1 MEQMD
6 QNDNKKTILVAV
18 TDIFFYTKIRDAL
31 LPHGYLLER
40 ARTQEDFSEKL
51 GKSAPSA
58 ILLNMNDEKIDA
70 FDALRH
76 VQNIHSGTR
85 IPTLAYANHEEVDTW
100 RKAKELGVTKIVSR
114 NEFSART
121 RGLVEELLAISNQ
134 PSAINVDKTLPN

>member
-1 MEQMD
+1 MEQIN
-6 QNDNKKTILVAV
+6 QTNNNKTILVAV

-31 LPHGYLLER
+31 LPHGYRLQR

-51 GKSAPSA
+51 TSSTPSA
-58 ILLNMNDEKIDA
+58 VILNMNDEKVDG
-70 FDALRH
+70 FEALRR
-76 VQNIHSGTR
+76 VQGNAGGTL

-121 RGLVEELLAISNQ
+121 RGLVEEI
-134 PSAINVDKTLPN
+134 INGRGARG

>member
-1 MEQMD
+1 MGTY
-6 QNDNKKTILVAV
+6 NNKKTILVAV
-18 TDIFFYTKIRDAL
+18 TDIFFYTKVRDAL

-40 ARTQEDFSEKL
+40 ARTQEEFSDKL

-58 ILLNMNDEKIDA
+58 VIFNMNDEKVDA

-76 VQNIHSGTR
+76 LQETQSK

-114 NEFSART
+114 NEFSSRT
-121 RGLVEELLAISNQ
+121 RGLVEELINGLA
-134 PSAINVDKTLPN
+134 ARG